1 MKQLPKDV
9 QAVLERLEPEFRA
22 AFVQAIADVRSAAQ
36 LQTVIGHIEAGNVE
50 AAVTALRLD
59 PMFFDPLDRALRNA
73 FVSGGINALSRL
85 PALPDPF
92 LMERLSELL
101 SRAEDL
107 APSNGSHND
116 PEH

>member
-9 QAVLERLEPEFRA
+9 QAALDRLEPEFRA
-22 AFVQAIADVRSAAQ
+22 AFMQAIADVRSAAQ

-73 FVSGGINALSRL
+73 FVAGGIQALSGI
-85 PALPDPF
+85 PAIPDPF
-92 LMERLSELL
+92 LMARLSELL
-101 SRAEDL
+101 LKADAL
-107 APSNGSHND
+107 APSNGSGSD
-116 PEH
+116 PQD